1 MIAHD
6 TVQQILETARI
17 EDVVGDYVNLK
28 RRGVNMLGLCPFHNE
43 KTPSFTVS
51 PAKNIFKCFGCG
63 KGGNPVQFLMEHENC
78 SFPEAL
84 RSLAAKYGIK
94 IEEKELT
101 PEERKA
107 QQLKDSLYIV
117 NEYAKKFYADQMF
130 LTPIGKS
137 VGRGYFKERGF
148 NDATLQKFGLGFA
161 PEGKDIFTQKAVQA
175 GYNIE
180 LLRSLGLTTKYDSDF
195 FRGRVMFTIH
205 NLSGKPIAFAGR
217 ILQKNVKAPKYINSP
232 ETQIYVK
239 NKVLYGAYFAK
250 QAIRKQDECLLVE
263 GYTDVIS
270 LHQAGIENVVAS
282 SGTSLT
288 VGQIQLIKRYTP
300 NIKIL
305 YDGDPAGIKAALRGL
320 DLVLAQDMNVR
331 VVLLPEGED
340 PDSLVQRLGSTAF
353 EEYINDKAQDF
364 ILFKTNLL
372 IEDAANDPIKKAGL
386 VKDIVASIAK
396 VPDPIKRAFY
406 VKECATLMELDENI
420 LVSEANR
427 VVAGNVKR
435 EQLRRDRP
443 RPNTQGDGRP
453 SPPMEVIGGEGAI
466 APKPKQKKQSTTGD
480 EFQEKDIIR
489 IIIAS
494 GNEIFDE
501 EENISVAEY
510 VLSNIEDVLDNFDN
524 TLYQEVAKDAFQRL
538 VDKQSLDL
546 NYFLMHSNEKI
557 KQLALNVTTSPFEYS
572 PGWDE
577 KELYLRSQKKP
588 ELNFTEDS
596 VQSLMRFKY
605 RKLIRMCE
613 DNQKRLKEIKDPEE
627 LMTLLQVQQQLIDM
641 RNTLAAEFKT
651 VVIK

>member
-1 MIAHD
+1 MIAND
-6 TVQQILETARI
+6 TVQQIIETARI
-17 EDVVGDYVNLK
+17 EDVVADYVSLK
-28 RRGVNMLGLCPFHNE
+28 RRGVNMIGLCPFHNE

-63 KGGNPVQFLMEHENC
+63 KGGNPVQFIMEHENC

-84 RSLAAKYGIK
+84 RMLAAKYGIK

-101 PEERKA
+101 PEEREA

-148 NDATLQKFGLGFA
+148 NDATLQKFGLGYA
-161 PEGKDIFTQKAVQA
+161 PNVKDAFTQKAVQA

-250 QAIRKQDECLLVE
+250 QAIRKQDECILVE

-353 EEYINDKAQDF
+353 EEYINEKAQDF

-406 VKECATLMELDENI
+406 VKECATLMDLEESM

-427 VVAGNVKR
+427 VVKGNMKR
-435 EQLRRDRP
+435 EQLRRN
-443 RPNTQGDGRP
+443 RPNPQGDSRP
-453 SPPMEVIGGEGAI
+453 SPPLELISTEGEV
-466 APKPKQKKQSTTGD
+466 APSPKQKKQSTTGD

-489 IIIAS
+489 IIITS
-494 GNEIFDE
+494 GDEIFDE

-524 TLYQEVAKDAFQRL
+524 ALYQEVAKDAFQRL
-538 VDKQSLDL
+538 IEKKPLDL
-546 NYFLMHSNEKI
+546 NYFLMHSNDQI
-557 KQLALNVTTSPFEYS
+557 KQLALNVTASPFEYS

-588 ELNFTEDS
+588 ELNFTDDS
-596 VQSLMRFKY
+596 VQSLMRFKL

-613 DNQKRLKEIKDPEE
+613 ENQKLLKELTDSQEII
-627 LMTLLQVQQQLIDM
+627 TLLEVQQQLISM

>member
-1 MIAHD
+1 MIAQD
-6 TVQQILETARI
+6 TVQQILETAKI

-28 RRGVNMLGLCPFHNE
+28 RRGVNMIGLCPFHNE

-51 PAKNIFKCFGCG
+51 PTKNIFKCFGCG

-84 RSLAAKYGIK
+84 RTLAAKYGIK

-101 PEERKA
+101 PEERKK
-107 QQLKDSLYIV
+107 QQHKDSLYIV
-117 NEYAKKFYADQMF
+117 NEYAQKFYANQLF
-130 LTPIGKS
+130 NTPLGKS
-137 VGRGYFKERGF
+137 IGRGYFKERGY
-148 NDATLQKFGLGFA
+148 NDAIIEKFGLGYA
-161 PEGKDIFTQKAVQA
+161 PEGKDAFTQTAVQK
-175 GYNIE
+175 GYSIE

-232 ETQIYVK
+232 ETEIYVK

-250 QAIRKQDECLLVE
+250 QAIRKQDECILVE

-270 LHQAGIENVVAS
+270 LHQAGLENVVAS

-320 DLVLAQDMNVR
+320 DLVLEQDMNVR

-340 PDSLVQRLGSTAF
+340 PDSQVKKLGSTAF
-353 EEYINDKAQDF
+353 EEYITEHAQDF

-372 IEDAANDPIKKAGL
+372 IEEAANDPIKKAGL

-406 VKECATLMELDENI
+406 VKECANLMDLEESI
-420 LVSEANR
+420 LISEANR

-435 EQLRRDRP
+435 ANIKRNRPQERPASPLRP
-443 RPNTQGDGRP
+443 ETGEAAPTTSP
-453 SPPMEVIGGEGAI
+453 S
-466 APKPKQKKQSTTGD
+466 KPQKKQNSTGD

-489 IIIAS
+489 IIITA
-494 GNEIFDE
+494 GDVVFDE
-501 EENISVAEY
+501 EEDISVAEY

-524 TLYQEVAKDAFQRL
+524 ALYQEVAKEAFQRL
-538 VDKQSLDL
+538 VNKQRLDL
-546 NYFLMHSNEKI
+546 NYFLMHDNPKI
-557 KQLALNVTTSPFEYS
+557 KQLALNVTTSPYDYS
-572 PGWDE
+572 PGWDK
-577 KELYLRSQKKP
+577 KEIYLRSQKMP
-588 ELNFTEDS
+588 ELNFTDDS

-613 DNQKRLKEIKDPEE
+613 DNQKRLKEIKDPDEM
-627 LMTLLQVQQQLIDM
+627 MTLLQVQQQLIDM